1 MVISSR
7 VSIVLQPESYKAML
21 RPLIANPLM
30 LLALHGDDDDD
41 EDEEDDDKN
50 DDEDEDKND
59 DDHEDDD
66 NHDDEDDGEMHY
78 YKLGDGAGSL
88 LGKLAC

>member
-1 MVISSR
+1 M
-7 VSIVLQPESYKAML
+7 P

-30 LLALHGDDDDD
+30 LLALHGNDDGDEDD
-41 EDEEDDDKN
+41 EDDHK
-50 DDEDEDKND
+50 
-59 DDHEDDD
+59 DHEDDD
-66 NHDDEDDGEMHY
+66 DHDDEDDGEMHY

>member
-1 MVISSR
+1 
-7 VSIVLQPESYKAML
+7 ML

-30 LLALHGDDDDD
+30 LLALHGNDD
-41 EDEEDDDKN
+41 

-59 DDHEDDD
+59 DDHKDDD
-66 NHDDEDDGEMHY
+66 DHDDEDDGEMHY

>member
-21 RPLIANPLM
+21 QPLIANPLM
-30 LLALHGDDDDD
+30 LLALHGNDDDD
-41 EDEEDDDKN
+41 EDDG
-50 DDEDEDKND
+50 

-66 NHDDEDDGEMHY
+66 DHDDEDDGEMHY

>member
-7 VSIVLQPESYKAML
+7 VSIVLHPESYKAML

-30 LLALHGDDDDD
+30 LLALHGNDD
-41 EDEEDDDKN
+41 

-66 NHDDEDDGEMHY
+66 DHADEDDSEMHY

>member
-30 LLALHGDDDDD
+30 LLALHGNDDDD
-41 EDEEDDDKN
+41 EDEEDDHK
-50 DDEDEDKND
+50 D
-59 DDHEDDD
+59 DDD
-66 NHDDEDDGEMHY
+66 HDDEDDGEMHY

>member
-30 LLALHGDDDDD
+30 LLALHGNDDDD
-41 EDEEDDDKN
+41 EDDEDKN
-50 DDEDEDKND
+50 DDEDEDD
-59 DDHEDDD
+59 DD
-66 NHDDEDDGEMHY
+66 HDDEDGGEMHY

>member
-1 MVISSR
+1 MHHGMVISSR
-7 VSIVLQPESYKAML
+7 VSIVLQPESYKAMV

-30 LLALHGDDDDD
+30 LLALHGNDD
-41 EDEEDDDKN
+41 

-66 NHDDEDDGEMHY
+66 DHADEDDSEMHY

>member
-1 MVISSR
+1 
-7 VSIVLQPESYKAML
+7 ML

-30 LLALHGDDDDD
+30 LLALHGNDDDD
-41 EDEEDDDKN
+41 EDDEDD
-50 DDEDEDKND
+50 
-59 DDHEDDD
+59 
-66 NHDDEDDGEMHY
+66 HDDENDGEMHY

>member
-7 VSIVLQPESYKAML
+7 VSIVLQPESYKAMV

-30 LLALHGDDDDD
+30 LLALHGNDDGDEDD
-41 EDEEDDDKN
+41 EDDHK
-50 DDEDEDKND
+50 
-59 DDHEDDD
+59 DHEDDD
-66 NHDDEDDGEMHY
+66 DHDDEDDGEMHY

>member
-30 LLALHGDDDDD
+30 LLALHGNDDDD
-41 EDEEDDDKN
+41 EDEED
-50 DDEDEDKND
+50 EDKNGDDHD
-59 DDHEDDD
+59 DDDD
-66 NHDDEDDGEMHY
+66 HDDEDDGEMHY

>member
-7 VSIVLQPESYKAML
+7 VSIVLQPESYKAMV

-30 LLALHGDDDDD
+30 LLALHGNDDDD
-41 EDEEDDDKN
+41 EDEED
-50 DDEDEDKND
+50 EDKDD
-59 DDHEDDD
+59 DDHEDDYD
-66 NHDDEDDGEMHY
+66 PDDEDDVEMHY

>member
-30 LLALHGDDDDD
+30 LLALHGNDDDD
-41 EDEEDDDKN
+41 EDDEDKN
-50 DDEDEDKND
+50 DDEDG
-59 DDHEDDD
+59 
-66 NHDDEDDGEMHY
+66 GEMHY
-78 YKLGDGAGSL
+78 YKLGNGAGSL